1 MKILVTGAAGFFG
14 EIIAEDLTS
23 RGHDVIGID
32 RLDQRHATS
41 FHFHQ
46 ADIRD
51 EPALTLIFSKF
62 KPQAVIHAAAVLA
75 HERPSEEDLWTSNV
89 DGTRILT
96 DIAIQ
101 FGCESLVFLSSN
113 CLWANEFHVPVTEQE
128 PPEPIEIY
136 GKSKLEGER
145 ILQTRANQIRVV
157 IMRSPTIVSAGR
169 LGLLG
174 ILFQFIEEGRRV
186 YVVGSGNNRYQFVY
200 APDYCDA
207 ISKMLEAKLS
217 GVYNVGS
224 MDVPRMADSFQYVID
239 QTKSQSRLVRIPLG
253 ITIFLLR
260 ILHTLRISPLG
271 PYQYR
276 MIASSFEF
284 DTSKIQS
291 ATDWR
296 PTKTNNEMLLE
307 AFQYYQANKAS
318 TQDSTASAH
327 NRVARGGLIDLL
339 RRLS

>member
-1 MKILVTGAAGFFG
+1 MKVLVTGAAGFFG
-14 EIIAEDLTS
+14 EIIAEDLIS
-23 RGHDVIGID
+23 RGHEVIGID
-32 RLDQRHATS
+32 RLNQRHPTS
-41 FHFHQ
+41 FRFRQ
-46 ADIRD
+46 TDIRD
-51 EPALTLIFSKF
+51 EPALNLLFNEF
-62 KPQAVIHAAAVLA
+62 KPHAVIHAAAVLA
-75 HERPSEEDLWTSNV
+75 HERPSEQDLWTSNV
-89 DGTRILT
+89 DGTRILA

-101 FGCESLVFLSSN
+101 FGCESFVFLSSN
-113 CLWANEFHVPVTEQE
+113 CLWANAFQFPVSEQE

-145 ILQTRANQIRVV
+145 ILQTRADKIRMV
-157 IMRSPTIVSAGR
+157 IMRSPTIVAAGR

-186 YVVGSGNNRYQFVY
+186 YVVGSGNNRYQFIY

-207 ISKMLEAKLS
+207 ISKMLKTKLS

-224 MDVPRMADSFQYVID
+224 MDVPRMAVSFQYVID
-239 QTKSQSRLVRIPLG
+239 QTKSQARLVRIPHG
-253 ITIFLLR
+253 ITIFFLR

-318 TQDSTASAH
+318 THDLTASAH

>member
-1 MKILVTGAAGFFG
+1 M
-14 EIIAEDLTS
+14 
-23 RGHDVIGID
+23 
-32 RLDQRHATS
+32 
-41 FHFHQ
+41 
-46 ADIRD
+46 
-51 EPALTLIFSKF
+51 
-62 KPQAVIHAAAVLA
+62 
-75 HERPSEEDLWTSNV
+75 
-89 DGTRILT
+89 
-96 DIAIQ
+96 
-101 FGCESLVFLSSN
+101 
-113 CLWANEFHVPVTEQE
+113 
-128 PPEPIEIY
+128 
-136 GKSKLEGER
+136 
-145 ILQTRANQIRVV
+145 
-157 IMRSPTIVSAGR
+157 
-169 LGLLG
+169 
-174 ILFQFIEEGRRV
+174 
-186 YVVGSGNNRYQFVY
+186 VGSGNNRYQFIY

-207 ISKMLEAKLS
+207 ISKMLKTKLS
-217 GVYNVGS
+217 GVYNVCS

-239 QTKSQSRLVRIPLG
+239 QTKSQARLVRIPHG
-253 ITIFLLR
+253 ITIFFLR

-318 TQDSTASAH
+318 THDLTASAH

>member
-1 MKILVTGAAGFFG
+1 MKILITGAAGFFG
-14 EIIAEDLTS
+14 EIIAEYFTS
-23 RGHDVIGID
+23 HGHNVMGVD
-32 RLDQRHATS
+32 RLNQRRPTN
-41 FHFHQ
+41 FHFSQ
-46 ADIRD
+46 ADVRD
-51 EPALTLIFSKF
+51 ESALTLIFSKF

-89 DGTRILT
+89 NGTRILANV
-96 DIAIQ
+96 AIQ
-101 FGCESLVFLSSN
+101 FGCESFVFLSSN

-128 PPEPIEIY
+128 PPEPVEIY

-145 ILQTRANQIRVV
+145 ILQSRVDQIRVV

-207 ISKMLEAKLS
+207 ISKILKAKLS

-224 MDVPRMADSFQYVID
+224 MNVPRMADSFQYVID
-239 QTKSQSRLVRIPLG
+239 QTKSQARLVRIPLG

-260 ILHTLRISPLG
+260 IMHTLRISPLG

-307 AFQYYQANKAS
+307 AFQYYQVNKVS
-318 TQDSTASAH
+318 TQDSNASAH

>member
-1 MKILVTGAAGFFG
+1 MKVLVTGAAGYFG
-14 EIIAEDLTS
+14 EIIAEDLIS
-23 RGHDVIGID
+23 RGHEVIGID
-32 RLDQRHATS
+32 RLNQRHPTS
-41 FHFHQ
+41 FHFRQ
-46 ADIRD
+46 TDIRD
-51 EPALTLIFSKF
+51 EPALNLIFNEF
-62 KPQAVIHAAAVLA
+62 KPHAVIHAAAVLA
-75 HERPSEEDLWTSNV
+75 HERPSEQDLWTSNV
-89 DGTRILT
+89 DGTRILA

-101 FGCESLVFLSSN
+101 FGCESFVFLSSN
-113 CLWANEFHVPVTEQE
+113 CLWANAFQFPVSEQE

-145 ILQTRANQIRVV
+145 ILQTRADKIRMV
-157 IMRSPTIVSAGR
+157 IMRSPTIVAAGR

-186 YVVGSGNNRYQFVY
+186 YVVGSGNNRYQFIY

-207 ISKMLEAKLS
+207 ITKMLKTKLS

-239 QTKSQSRLVRIPLG
+239 QTKSQARLVRIPHG
-253 ITIFLLR
+253 ITIFFLR

-318 TQDSTASAH
+318 THDLTASAH

>member
-1 MKILVTGAAGFFG
+1 MKVLVTGAAGFFG
-14 EIIAEDLTS
+14 EIIAENLIS

-32 RLDQRHATS
+32 RLNQRHPTS
-41 FHFHQ
+41 FHFRQ

-51 EPALTLIFSKF
+51 KPALSLIFNEF
-62 KPQAVIHAAAVLA
+62 KPHAVIHAAAVLA
-75 HERPSEEDLWTSNV
+75 HERPSKQDLWTSNV
-89 DGTRILT
+89 DGTRILA

-101 FGCESLVFLSSN
+101 FGCESFVFLSSN
-113 CLWANEFHVPVTEQE
+113 CLWANAFQFPVSEQE

-145 ILQTRANQIRVV
+145 ILQTRADQIRMV
-157 IMRSPTIVSAGR
+157 IMRSPTIVAAGR

-186 YVVGSGNNRYQFVY
+186 YVVGSGNNRYQFIY

-207 ISKMLEAKLS
+207 ISKMLKTKLS

-239 QTKSQSRLVRIPLG
+239 QTKSQARLVRIPLG

-284 DTSKIQS
+284 DTSKLQS
-291 ATDWR
+291 STDWR

-307 AFQYYQANKAS
+307 AFQYYQTNKAN
-318 TQDSTASAH
+318 THDLTASAH

>member
-1 MKILVTGAAGFFG
+1 MKVLVTGAAGFFG
-14 EIIAEDLTS
+14 EIIAEDLIS
-23 RGHDVIGID
+23 RGHEVIGID
-32 RLDQRHATS
+32 RLNQRHPTS
-41 FHFHQ
+41 FRFRQ
-46 ADIRD
+46 TDIRD
-51 EPALTLIFSKF
+51 EPALNLLFNEF
-62 KPQAVIHAAAVLA
+62 KPHAVIHAAAVLA
-75 HERPSEEDLWTSNV
+75 HERPSEQDLWTSNV
-89 DGTRILT
+89 DGTRILA

-101 FGCESLVFLSSN
+101 FGCESFVFLSSN
-113 CLWANEFHVPVTEQE
+113 CLWANAFQFPVSEQE

-145 ILQTRANQIRVV
+145 ILQTRADKIRMV
-157 IMRSPTIVSAGR
+157 IMRSPTIVAAGR

-186 YVVGSGNNRYQFVY
+186 YVVGSGNNRYQFIY

-207 ISKMLEAKLS
+207 ISKMLKTKLS

-239 QTKSQSRLVRIPLG
+239 QTKSQARLVRIPHG
-253 ITIFLLR
+253 ITIFFLR

-318 TQDSTASAH
+318 THDLTASAH